1 MAGVR
6 RTTARPSSAGAPAS
20 VRRPREAGNHALS
33 TKPDN
38 KLFNSSLERGL
49 QILAAFDRGQRSL
62 GLMQLVEMTGLEK
75 TAVQRFTATLV
86 AMGYLRKDPV
96 TRRYALAPRILR
108 LGASFLRGN
117 PLIERAVPYMLS
129 CNKQIGETVNLAV
142 LDGSDV
148 ILVARLPGPNLVSP
162 NVGLG
167 SSFPWHVSA
176 LGQTMVAFLP
186 KAERE
191 RMIEAV
197 TFVRYASRTIMDRAA
212 LLERIESARHNG
224 VVVAQDET
232 FEGDVS
238 IAAPVFDAA
247 SGMVAAVNVTCP
259 KRPAQEVEAL
269 LGTVRHL
276 AASISSDQALRRIAA
291 EE

>member
-1 MAGVR
+1 MLL
-6 RTTARPSSAGAPAS
+6 T
-20 VRRPREAGNHALS
+20 
-33 TKPDN
+33 TKPES

-62 GLMQLVEMTGLEK
+62 GLMQLVDMTGLEK

-86 AMGYLRKDPV
+86 AMGYLQKDPI
-96 TRRYALAPRILR
+96 TRHYTLAPRILR

-129 CNKQIGETVNLAV
+129 CNKEIGETVNLAMF
-142 LDGSDV
+142 DGADI
-148 ILVARLPGPNLVSP
+148 ILVARIPGRNLVSP

-176 LGQTMVAFLP
+176 LGQVMVAFLP
-186 KAERE
+186 KQERE
-191 RMIEAV
+191 RLVGDV
-197 TFVRYASRTIMDRAA
+197 TFVRYASRTIMDRDA
-212 LLERIESARHNG
+212 LLERLESAREQG

-238 IAAPVFDAA
+238 IAAPVFDTA
-247 SGMVAAVNVTCP
+247 SGVTAAVNVTSP
-259 KRPAQEVEAL
+259 RKSAQEIEIL
-269 LGTVRHL
+269 RNTVRQL
-276 AASISSDQALRRIAA
+276 AASLSSDQMQRRAMLEA
-291 EE
+291 

>member
-1 MAGVR
+1 M
-6 RTTARPSSAGAPAS
+6 T
-20 VRRPREAGNHALS
+20 
-33 TKPDN
+33 TKPDS

-49 QILAAFDRGQRSL
+49 QILAAFDRGQRHL

-129 CNKQIGETVNLAV
+129 CNKEIGETVNLAT
-142 LDGSDV
+142 LDGSDI
-148 ILVARLPGPNLVSP
+148 ILVGRIPGRNLVSP

-167 SSFPWHVSA
+167 SSFPWQISA
-176 LGQTMVAFLP
+176 LGQAIVAFLP
-186 KAERE
+186 KAARE
-191 RMIEAV
+191 QLV
-197 TFVRYASRTIMDRAA
+197 GSVKFVRYASRTIMDKAT
-212 LLERIESARHNG
+212 LLERLESAREHG
-224 VVVAQDET
+224 MVVAQDET

-238 IAAPVFDAA
+238 IASPVFDAA
-247 SGMVAAVNVTCP
+247 SGVVAAVNVTSP
-259 KRPAQEVEAL
+259 RKTEEEVASL
-269 LGTVRHL
+269 RRIVRQL
-276 AASISSDQALRRIAA
+276 AASISSDQALLRVAFDN
-291 EE
+291 